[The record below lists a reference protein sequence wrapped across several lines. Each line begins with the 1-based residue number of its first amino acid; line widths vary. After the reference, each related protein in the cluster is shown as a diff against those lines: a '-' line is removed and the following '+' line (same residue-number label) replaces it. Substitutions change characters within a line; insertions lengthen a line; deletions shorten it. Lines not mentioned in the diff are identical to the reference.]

1 MKTVLCYL
9 IAAFGSFYGTYY
21 FGLQVANQSVDR
33 HPTLLPPENIEHF
46 TFGYGD
52 SIADSLWIRS
62 IQDMEF
68 CGATSV
74 TAQVSQFD
82 EPKSPVQTDPTG
94 APKSAAQCKKGW
106 AFHMLNEIT
115 DLSPKFEI
123 VYTMGATGLSILVDD
138 REGAEII
145 FDKGVVAFPRVWQ
158 ISYTAAYHA
167 LFETG
172 NLEKGARLLK
182 QAGDSGA
189 PAWVYFLATHVY
201 SQAGLAELGK
211 AVVEEYIQKF
221 PPDEVPLR
229 AKQRL
234 AEVEAI
240 LRKERG
246 LSSVTPSVSP
256 DLKK

>member
-1 MKTVLCYL
+1 MKTVLYYL
-9 IAAFGSFYGTYY
+9 IAVFGSFYGTYY
-21 FGLQVANQSVDR
+21 FGLQVASQSEDR

-68 CGATSV
+68 CGSAAV

-82 EPKSPVQTDPTG
+82 EPKSPVQTDPIGT
-94 APKSAAQCKKGW
+94 PKSPAQCKRGW

-123 VYTMGATGLSILVDD
+123 VYTMGATSLSVLVGD

-145 FDKGVVAFPRVWQ
+145 FDKGVVAFPRIWK
-158 ISYTAAYHA
+158 IPYTAAYHA

-172 NLEKGARLLK
+172 NFEKGARLLK
-182 QAGDSGA
+182 QAGDAGA
-189 PAWVYFLATHVY
+189 PNWVYSLATHAY

-246 LSSVTPSVSP
+246 ISSLTPSDSA

>member
-1 MKTVLCYL
+1 MKTVLYY
-9 IAAFGSFYGTYY
+9 IVAVFGSFYGTYY
-21 FGLQVANQSVDR
+21 FGMQVANQSEDR
-33 HPTLLPPENIEHF
+33 HPMLLPPENIEHF

-68 CGATSV
+68 CGATAV

-82 EPKSPVQTDPTG
+82 EPKSSVQTDPTG
-94 APKSAAQCKKGW
+94 TPKSPAQCKKGW

-189 PAWVYFLATHVY
+189 PGWVYFLATHVY

-246 LSSVTPSVSP
+246 ISSLTPSDSA